1 MENSLTRGDGKMKT
15 DETPQLV
22 RGLTL
27 TDAISLVIGT
37 IIGTGIFLK
46 TTVMTQQVGSP
57 EMVLLVWVAAGLLSL
72 AGALTYAELGGMLPK
87 AGGDYVYLRTA
98 YGDLPAFLFGWM
110 RFAVGATGSIAALA
124 AGFAIFFTA
133 LVGLNAPWF
142 QHTFQLFGGQFVW
155 QFGWAQVVAVLAIA
169 VFSVINCGGVVFGG
183 RTQTIL
189 TISKVLGIVI
199 IIAGVYLFTP
209 GVSWQQLSGEF
220 RTQNLSVIQ
229 AFGAAMLAA
238 LWAYEGWNNMPM
250 AAGEIE
256 QPGKNVPR
264 ALIFGSLVV
273 MAIYLLTN
281 LAYFHALPVN
291 EIAAANTAYPVATKA
306 VATFLGSTGATF
318 VALAIMISIIGALN
332 GSILTNSRVPFAMA
346 RDGLFPKKI
355 AELNEKSRVP
365 VRAIV
370 IQAVW
375 ASALALLGTFD
386 QLTNYAIF
394 ATWIFYIL
402 TTSAVFVLRRK
413 MPEAERPYKT
423 LGYPV
428 TPVIFILVGFWLLVN
443 TLQTNPLEAGVGLFL
458 IALGLPVYFYF
469 RSKPSS

>member
-1 MENSLTRGDGKMKT
+1 MKT

-22 RGLTL
+22 RGLKL

-57 EMVLLVWVAAGLLSL
+57 EIVLLVWVAAGLLSL
-72 AGALTYAELGGMLPK
+72 AGALTYAELGGLLPK
-87 AGGDYVYLRTA
+87 AGGEYVYLRTA
-98 YGDLPAFLFGWM
+98 YGDLPAFLYGWM
-110 RFAVGATGSIAALA
+110 RFAVGATGSIAALG

-133 LVGLNAPWF
+133 MFGLNAPWF
-142 QHTFQLFGGQFVW
+142 QHTFQTFGGEFVW
-155 QFGWAQVVAVLAIA
+155 RFGWAQVIAVLVIA
-169 VFSVINCGGVVFGG
+169 VFSLINCGGVRFGG

-189 TISKVLGIVI
+189 TVSKVFGIIV

-220 RTQNLSVIQ
+220 RTQNLGVIQ

-238 LWAYEGWNNMPM
+238 LWAYDGWNNMPM

-256 QPGKNVPR
+256 QPERNVPR
-264 ALIFGSLVV
+264 ALIIGSLAVLAV
-273 MAIYLLTN
+273 YLLTN
-281 LAYFHALPVN
+281 LAYFHALPIN
-291 EIAAANTAYPVATKA
+291 EIATANTTSPVATKA
-306 VATFLGSTGATF
+306 VATFLGATGATF
-318 VALAIMISIIGALN
+318 VALAIMISIIGTLN
-332 GSILTNSRVPFAMA
+332 GSILTNSRVPYAMA
-346 RDGLFPKKI
+346 SDGLFPKKI

-370 IQAVW
+370 AQAIW

-386 QLTNYAIF
+386 QLTNYVIF

-428 TPVIFILVGFWLLVN
+428 TPAIFILVGLWLLIN
-443 TLQTNPLEAGVGLFL
+443 TLQTNLLEAGVGLFL

-469 RSKPSS
+469 RLKQSR

>member
-1 MENSLTRGDGKMKT
+1 MKT
-15 DETPQLV
+15 NETPQLV
-22 RGLTL
+22 RGLKL
-27 TDAISLVIGT
+27 TGAISLVVGT
-37 IIGTGIFLK
+37 VIGTGIFLK

-72 AGALTYAELGGMLPK
+72 AGALTYAKLGGMLPK
-87 AGGDYVYLRTA
+87 AGGDYVYLRAA

-133 LVGLNAPWF
+133 LFGLSAPWYK
-142 QHTFQLFGGQFVW
+142 TSFQLFGGEFVW
-155 QFGWAQVVAVLAIA
+155 QFGWAQIVAVLVIA
-169 VFSVINCGGVVFGG
+169 VFSAINCGGVVLGG
-183 RTQTIL
+183 RAQTIL
-189 TISKVLGIVI
+189 TVSKVFGFVF

-209 GVSWQQLSGEF
+209 GVSWEQLSSEF
-220 RTQNLSVIQ
+220 RTPNLTVIQ

-256 QPGKNVPR
+256 QPGRNVPR
-264 ALIFGSLVV
+264 ALIFGSLVIL
-273 MAIYLLTN
+273 AIYLLTN
-281 LAYFHALPVN
+281 LAYFHALPVG
-291 EIAAANTAYPVATKA
+291 EIAASNAGSPVATKA

-318 VALAIMISIIGALN
+318 VTVAIMFSIIGALN
-332 GSILTNSRVPFAMA
+332 GTILTNSRVPYAMA
-346 RDGLFPKKI
+346 KDGLFPEKI
-355 AELNEKSRVP
+355 AALNEQTRVP
-365 VRAIV
+365 VRSIV
-370 IQAVW
+370 IQAIW

-386 QLTNYAIF
+386 QLTNYAVF
-394 ATWIFYIL
+394 AAWIFYVL

-413 MPEAERPYKT
+413 MPDASRPYKT

-428 TPVIFILVGFWLLVN
+428 TPIIFILVGIWLLIN
-443 TLQTNPLEAGVGLFL
+443 TLQTSPLEAAVGLFL

-469 RSKPSS
+469 RSKT

>member
-1 MENSLTRGDGKMKT
+1 MKP

-22 RGLTL
+22 RGLKL
-27 TDAISLVIGT
+27 TGAISLVVGT
-37 IIGTGIFLK
+37 VIGTGIFLK

-57 EMVLLVWVAAGLLSL
+57 EIVLLVWVAAGLLSL

-87 AGGDYVYLRTA
+87 AGGDYVYLRAA

-133 LVGLNAPWF
+133 LFGLNAPWYK
-142 QHTFQLFGGQFVW
+142 TSFQLFGGEFVW
-155 QFGWAQVVAVLAIA
+155 QFGWAQIVAVLVIA
-169 VFSVINCGGVVFGG
+169 VFSAINCGGVVLGG

-189 TISKVLGIVI
+189 TASKVFGFVI

-209 GVSWQQLSGEF
+209 GVSWEQLSSEF
-220 RTQNLSVIQ
+220 RTQNLTVIQ

-256 QPGKNVPR
+256 QPGRNVPR
-264 ALIFGSLVV
+264 ALIFGSLIIL
-273 MAIYLLTN
+273 AIYLLTN

-291 EIAAANTAYPVATKA
+291 EIAAANIGSPVATRA
-306 VATFLGSTGATF
+306 VATFLGSNGATF
-318 VALAIMISIIGALN
+318 VTIAIMFSIIGALN
-332 GSILTNSRVPFAMA
+332 GTILTNSRVPYAMA
-346 RDGLFPKKI
+346 KDGLFPEKI
-355 AELNEKSRVP
+355 AALSEATRVP
-365 VRAIV
+365 VRSIV
-370 IQAVW
+370 IQAIW

-386 QLTNYAIF
+386 QLTNYAVF
-394 ATWIFYIL
+394 AAWIFYVL

-413 MPEAERPYKT
+413 MPDATRPYKT
-423 LGYPV
+423 LGYPA
-428 TPVIFILVGFWLLVN
+428 TPIIFILVGLWLLVN
-443 TLQTNPLEAGVGLFL
+443 TLQTNPLEAAVGLFL

-469 RSKPSS
+469 RSKST